1 MFAVT
6 YACYHQSRALYK
18 HPAFWIRT
26 TTHKIKCSWLKDSLV
41 PLPHEAVFLSKKQG
55 AVSRYVVSVYRHS
68 HYKDKTV
75 VRPSYLLYI
84 GNPITGK
91 TVFLNIM
98 TGPRPLWCREQC
110 SPWICVWTVLTHW
123 GWGKMATIW
132 QWPPFGKRHFQI
144 NFPQWKLL
152 YFCSNFTE
160 ICSHGSN

>member
-41 PLPHEAVFLSKKQG
+41 PLPHETVFLSKKQG

-98 TGPRPLWCREQC
+98 TGPRPLWCRDVVHL
-110 SPWICVWTVLTHW
+110 PLLICIRLEYRPHLFCDASGMFLQRLKTTVTR
-123 GWGKMATIW
+123 AS
-132 QWPPFGKRHFQI
+132 R
-144 NFPQWKLL
+144 
-152 YFCSNFTE
+152 
-160 ICSHGSN
+160 